1 MVNVKVQNMYFSDQ
15 YAVRIVL
22 TDDKVNLVVVNQQK
36 VIYLFNSWY
45 ATYANTMFCK
55 ISDSCW

>member
-22 TDDKVNLVVVNQQK
+22 TDDKVDLVVVNQQK

-45 ATYANTMFCK
+45 ACK
-55 ISDSCW
+55 YNVL